1 MLRYLRTIDWK
12 NLFMWFFAWY
22 ILPQILGFVLASWLF
37 ALYGE
42 GNEIR
47 EGVALTAVFALL
59 WWWVIAP
66 VGCGFMVRRTV
77 KQLPQLHVLLAVGL
91 GFAFQAVRITPAVWW
106 LLPAWGL
113 FSLAGGAFGAYLSHV
128 IAKRKQNEV

>member
-1 MLRYLRTIDWK
+1 
-12 NLFMWFFAWY
+12 
-22 ILPQILGFVLASWLF
+22 
-37 ALYGE
+37 
-42 GNEIR
+42 
-47 EGVALTAVFALL
+47 
-59 WWWVIAP
+59 
-66 VGCGFMVRRTV
+66 MVRRTV